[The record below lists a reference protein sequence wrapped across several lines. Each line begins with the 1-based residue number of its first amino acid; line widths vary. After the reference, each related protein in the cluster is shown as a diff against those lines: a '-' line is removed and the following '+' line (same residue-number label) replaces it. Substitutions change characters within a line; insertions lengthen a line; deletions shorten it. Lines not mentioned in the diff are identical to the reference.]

1 MNIQNKNWQDK
12 RIKAIDRLIFRRKTL
27 KEYLQIYFVD
37 EYVKISS
44 SKAENKK
51 QYKEENKN
59 DNYQERR

>member
-1 MNIQNKNWQDK
+1 MIIQNKNSWRDK

-59 DNYQERR
+59 DNYNN